1 MGRRGG
7 GGGEEGIVW
16 WMDFE
21 GCSES
26 ATRPRNLLMLLKSSF
41 LTLFRGVGRGA
52 RGFQRPAV
60 CPSLSAVCWVGDE
73 LGMSDGLPVWAE
85 RLWVAAG
92 LPQGWPDGCYAPHWP
107 GVRCRG
113 FMRICYTHANH
124 TKKTHTQPADVHTHT
139 YIHMWER
146 TLEAGWEEVSR
157 CTHGWREVWEE
168 KSGKWKNWSWICDIW
183 WL

>member
-1 MGRRGG
+1 M
-7 GGGEEGIVW
+7 
-16 WMDFE
+16 
-21 GCSES
+21 
-26 ATRPRNLLMLLKSSF
+26 RPRNLLMLLKSSF

-52 RGFQRPAV
+52 RGLQRPAV

-124 TKKTHTQPADVHTHT
+124 TKKNPHTACRCTHTHT
-139 YIHMWER
+139 YTCENVHWRQAGKRCPDARTAGGKFER
-146 TLEAGWEEVSR
+146 RKVGNGKTEAEFVIFDDF
-157 CTHGWREVWEE
+157 
-168 KSGKWKNWSWICDIW
+168 N
-183 WL
+183 LF

>member
-1 MGRRGG
+1 
-7 GGGEEGIVW
+7 
-16 WMDFE
+16 MDFE

-52 RGFQRPAV
+52 RGLQRPAV

-139 YIHMWER
+139 HTHVRTYTGGRLGRGVQMHARLEGSLRGEKWEMEKLKLNLWYLM
-146 TLEAGWEEVSR
+146 TLIFFSKGASVR
-157 CTHGWREVWEE
+157 
-168 KSGKWKNWSWICDIW
+168 
-183 WL
+183 